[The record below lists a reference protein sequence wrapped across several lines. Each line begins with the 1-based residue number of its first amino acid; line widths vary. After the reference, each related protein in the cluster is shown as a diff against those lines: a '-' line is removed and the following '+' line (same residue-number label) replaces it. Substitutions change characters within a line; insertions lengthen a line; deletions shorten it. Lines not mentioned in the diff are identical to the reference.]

1 MSKWKEYSD
10 KFQNSSPR
18 EQYLI
23 LLTGL
28 IAVIFVS
35 FSLFI
40 DATIIKTEST
50 NDKSK
55 KLASENKTIKSSI
68 AIFEDAL
75 KEDPNKKL
83 ADQILSYEEKVK
95 EVDEKL
101 LLLTSELIDPIQM
114 RFALLDMLR
123 VQKGVSLI
131 SFELLGAKPL
141 MSKDG
146 DLVDEGHTQEES
158 VAKVNDTNTDDINAE
173 LESNIN
179 LYQHGIR
186 LKLSGKYFQLRDY
199 LSQLEAMSW
208 KFFWKDFRYTIKEYP
223 LGELEIEMYS
233 LSTNEEFIGV

>member
-10 KFQNSSPR
+10 KFQKISPR

-28 IAVIFVS
+28 VAVIFIS

-40 DATIIKTEST
+40 DATLIKTKDIES
-50 NDKSK
+50 KAK
-55 KLASENKTIKSSI
+55 RLVSENKSVKSSI
-68 AIFEDAL
+68 SIFEEAL
-75 KEDPNKKL
+75 TKDPNKTLNK
-83 ADQILSYEEKVK
+83 QKQSYEAKVK
-95 EVDEKL
+95 EVDDKL
-101 LLLTSELIDPIQM
+101 LLLASELIDPIQM

-141 MSKDG
+141 MGKNG
-146 DLVDEGHTQEES
+146 DLVDESETKKDVS
-158 VAKVNDTNTDDINAE
+158 AVADVKVETEDEA

-186 LKLSGKYFQLRDY
+186 LKLTGKYFQLRDY
-199 LSQLEAMSW
+199 LTQLEAMSW
-208 KFFWKDFRYTIKEYP
+208 KFFWKDFRYSIKEYP